1 MKLVLVRHGEAE
13 HIHGGDAERALTK
26 AGWHQAAKTG
36 KWLKKMLADEGAVR
50 LLASPYRRARETAE
64 IIAGFLGAEP
74 VEVAAITPDHDPRIA
89 LSAVA
94 AAAGDCECVVVVT
107 HMPLVAAMASW
118 IESGALSATQPFA
131 LAEARLFD
139 VSVLAVNAASEQ
151 SRYVPAL
158 A

>member
-13 HIHGGDAERALTK
+13 HVHGGDAERALTMT
-26 AGWHQAAKTG
+26 GREQAVKTG
-36 KWLKKMLADEGAVR
+36 KWLKKILADEGQVR
-50 LLASPYRRARETAE
+50 LLASPYRRARETAD

-89 LSAVA
+89 LTAVA
-94 AAAGDCECVVVVT
+94 AAVDCECVVVVT

-118 IESGALSATQPFA
+118 IESGTLLAAQPFA